1 MTWRYWDIS
10 VALRDGMACWPG
22 DPAPQVE
29 QVAFMDQGSVCN
41 VTKLHMSAHTA
52 THMDAPRHFINA
64 GAGIDQMP
72 LDSVIGPARVVEI
85 HDPVAI
91 RRAELEKLDLKSG
104 ERILFK
110 TRNSSVAWEQ
120 PEFFQGLRLYSG
132 RRSAVSGGAGS
143 EDCWSGLPV
152 DWRLLSRHGGDACDD
167 TGGGHCRDRG
177 AGFERS
183 GSGRLRTD
191 LSAAKDCG
199 CRWGTRS
206 CRIEKTSLSDF
217 AVAVDAVAHGG
228 RFLLLVGLDL

>member
-22 DPAPQVE
+22 DPAPRVE

-120 PEFFQGLRLYSG
+120 PEFFKDFVYI
-132 RRSAVSGGAGS
+132 ADEGAQYLV
-143 EDCWSGLPV
+143 E
-152 DWRLLSRHGGDACDD
+152 
-167 TGGGHCRDRG
+167 RG
-177 AGFERS
+177 V
-183 GSGRLRTD
+183 
-191 LSAAKDCG
+191 
-199 CRWGTRS
+199 
-206 CRIEKTSLSDF
+206 KT
-217 AVAVDAVAHGG
+217 
-228 RFLLLVGLDL
+228 VGLDYLSIGGFYHDTVETHVTILGAGIAVIEGLDLSGVEAGDYELICLPLKIAGADGAPARVVLRRPA